1 MQSQVSDRYE
11 ALKTILAEMGEVV
24 VGFSGGV
31 DSTLLA
37 KVASDVLGD
46 KCLAVVGESE
56 AFPEG
61 EIRSALEIAEV
72 LGIRTLTVST
82 HELENP
88 NFSTNTPNRCYH
100 CKNELFGK
108 LQEIAKE
115 QGIRWVADGSNAD
128 DAGDYRPGMKAAAE
142 LGVRSPI
149 REANFTKSDIREVA
163 QHLNLPNWDKPSYA
177 CLSSRFPYGTTI
189 TRELLGMVD
198 KAEAYLKTLGFRQL
212 RVRHYGPTLKIEVE
226 KPDLARIIEL
236 SDQIVTQMKSIGY
249 TYVTLDLEGFRSG
262 KLNDILRK

>member
-1 MQSQVSDRYE
+1 
-11 ALKTILAEMGEVV
+11 
-24 VGFSGGV
+24 
-31 DSTLLA
+31 
-37 KVASDVLGD
+37 
-46 KCLAVVGESE
+46 
-56 AFPEG
+56 
-61 EIRSALEIAEV
+61 
-72 LGIRTLTVST
+72 
-82 HELENP
+82 
-88 NFSTNTPNRCYH
+88 
-100 CKNELFGK
+100 
-108 LQEIAKE
+108 
-115 QGIRWVADGSNAD
+115 
-128 DAGDYRPGMKAAAE
+128 MKAAAE
-142 LGVRSPI
+142 LGVRSPL